1 MPLRANPFIL
11 PMSNN
16 EQASQDLLE
25 VEGILELNENK
36 TGVLLDPE
44 RGGKTTPLDPFVP
57 KELIRRFK
65 LKKGSVIKADAV
77 PDKNRP
83 NPKVRFIHTVDGLS
97 IKDRKQ
103 QFRFDQLTTIQPNK
117 KLHLETEDKRMTTRV
132 LDLFCPIGK
141 GQRSLIV
148 APPRAG
154 KTTILHDIAKGVEEN
169 HPECHLMVLLIDERP
184 EEVTDF
190 KRSVQAE
197 IYASSNDEEVKTH
210 LKIAELAIE
219 RAKRLVE
226 SKKDV
231 VLLMDSITRLSR
243 AYNAASGK
251 SGRTMTGGLDV
262 RALEKPRQIFSAA
275 RNSEEAGS
283 LTIVATALVETG
295 SKMDEL
301 IFQEFKGTGN
311 SEIILDRKVAELRL
325 WPAINLASSGTRKE
339 EDLVE
344 PAILEKTSFLRRAMS
359 PMKVIDAAESLLDR
373 MSKTQSNKE
382 FLDLIQTS

>member
-1 MPLRANPFIL
+1 
-11 PMSNN
+11 MSDN

-339 EDLVE
+339 EDLVD

>member
-1 MPLRANPFIL
+1 MSIFRQFVCGISSQPFIL
-11 PMSNN
+11 PMSDN
-16 EQASQDLLE
+16 EQASQNLLE

-117 KLHLETEDKRMTTRV
+117 KLHLETKDKRMTTRV

-190 KRSVQAE
+190 KRSVSAE

-344 PAILEKTSFLRRAMS
+344 PVFSRKHL
-359 PMKVIDAAESLLDR
+359 SLGVPCHR
-373 MSKTQSNKE
+373 
-382 FLDLIQTS
+382 

>member
-1 MPLRANPFIL
+1 
-11 PMSNN
+11 MSDN

-117 KLHLETEDKRMTTRV
+117 KLHLETKDKRMTTRV
-132 LDLFCPIGK
+132 LDLFCPIGQ

-190 KRSVQAE
+190 KRSVHAE

-339 EDLVE
+339 EDLVD